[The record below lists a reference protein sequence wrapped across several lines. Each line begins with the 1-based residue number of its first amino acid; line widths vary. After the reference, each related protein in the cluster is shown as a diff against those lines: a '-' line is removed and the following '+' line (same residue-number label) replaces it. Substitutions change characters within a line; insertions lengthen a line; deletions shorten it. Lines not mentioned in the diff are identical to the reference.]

1 MSSTSPPI
9 ETEALVIGAGPVGL
23 FQVFE
28 LGLQEIQAHVVDV
41 LPYVGGQCMA
51 LYADKPIYDIPGL
64 PHCTGRE
71 LIERLQQQASPFKPV
86 FHLNQLIHSVQQQA
100 DKRWLVGTSS
110 DATFLAKTVF
120 IAAGVGAFTPRKL
133 ALPELDAFEGKQVFY
148 TASDRPDLQGKHVV
162 VIGGEE
168 EALQS
173 ALDAVSLKARS
184 VTLVHRRGTLD
195 GSEALLKQ
203 FHSCVSEQK
212 IQFITAQITHTE
224 SSNHEL
230 TGLQLQLIDGS
241 TRQVNCD
248 LLLIQLGL
256 SPQLGPLADWGLD
269 MARKQLS
276 VNTEDFSTSA
286 PGIFAVGD
294 INTYPGKRKLIVS
307 GFHEA
312 TLAAFGAAAYSR
324 PGQKIPLEYTTAS
337 PRLHRLLGV

>member
-64 PHCTGRE
+64 PHSTGRE

-100 DKRWLVGTSS
+100 DKRWLIGTSS
-110 DATFLAKTVF
+110 DASFLAKTVF

-148 TASDRPDLQGKHVV
+148 TASGMSDLRGKHLVV
-162 VIGGEE
+162 TGGDDL
-168 EALQS
+168 ALQT
-173 ALDAVSLKARS
+173 ALDALALAPAS
-184 VTLVHRRGTLD
+184 VTLVHRRSTLD
-195 GSEALLKQ
+195 AEEVLLKA
-203 FHSCVSEQK
+203 FHAAVAAEK
-212 IQFITAQITHTE
+212 IHFITAQISHTQ
-224 SSNHEL
+224 SSTHEL

-241 TRQVNCD
+241 TRQVTCD
-248 LLLIQLGL
+248 LLLIQLGI

-269 MARKQLS
+269 MARKQLT

-312 TLAAFGAAAYSR
+312 TLAAFGAATYLR

>member
-1 MSSTSPPI
+1 MSSTSLPI

-71 LIERLQQQASPFKPV
+71 LIERLQKQASPFKPV

-100 DKRWLVGTSS
+100 DKRWLIDTSS
-110 DATFLAKTVF
+110 DASFLAKTVF

-148 TASDRPDLQGKHVV
+148 TSSGMSDLRGKHLVV
-162 VIGGEE
+162 TGGDDL
-168 EALQS
+168 ALQT
-173 ALDAVSLKARS
+173 ALDALALAPAS
-184 VTLVHRRGTLD
+184 VTLVHRRSTLD
-195 GSEALLKQ
+195 ADEVLLKT
-203 FHSCVSEQK
+203 FHAAVVAEN
-212 IQFITAQITHTE
+212 IHFITAQISHTQ
-224 SSNHEL
+224 SSTHEL

-241 TRQVNCD
+241 TRQVTCD
-248 LLLIQLGL
+248 LLLIQLGI

-269 MARKQLS
+269 MARKQLT

-312 TLAAFGAAAYSR
+312 TLAAFGAAAYLR